1 MALNEKF
8 IYIEPLL
15 SLGGFMEE
23 AKLLEK
29 RLEIVKKQKE
39 KILAEEARILRILK
53 QEKMRKVAV

>member
-1 MALNEKF
+1 
-8 IYIEPLL
+8 
-15 SLGGFMEE
+15 MEE

-29 RLEIVKKQKE
+29 RLKIVKKQKE